1 MVVKATN
8 FCFHYAGY
16 VECEPPN
23 NRLHKF
29 VGTLTWNEEQYS
41 LDNDK
46 VLLRVGWI
54 EELERRGE
62 ERGGRRER
70 EGRGRKEGK
79 EEENEQE
86 KGKRRGE
93 EEGDYG
99 RGGGGH
105 IADDPDGTFIY
116 SSVHFSALTV

>member
-1 MVVKATN
+1 MVVKVTN
-8 FCFHYAGY
+8 FYFHYAGY

-46 VLLRVGWI
+46 VLLRVGGI

-62 ERGGRRER
+62 ERERRR
-70 EGRGRKEGK
+70 EGRQ
-79 EEENEQE
+79 EE
-86 KGKRRGE
+86 RG
-93 EEGDYG
+93 
-99 RGGGGH
+99 
-105 IADDPDGTFIY
+105 
-116 SSVHFSALTV
+116 

>member
-8 FCFHYAGY
+8 FYFHYAGY

-46 VLLRVGWI
+46 VLLRVGGI

-62 ERGGRRER
+62 ERGGRREGR
-70 EGRGRKEGK
+70 REERGRRRERERRGEGKRGEGMKKGEGEGRG
-79 EEENEQE
+79 
-86 KGKRRGE
+86 
-93 EEGDYG
+93 
-99 RGGGGH
+99 
-105 IADDPDGTFIY
+105 
-116 SSVHFSALTV
+116 

>member
-46 VLLRVGWI
+46 VLLRVG
-54 EELERRGE
+54 
-62 ERGGRRER
+62 
-70 EGRGRKEGK
+70 
-79 EEENEQE
+79 
-86 KGKRRGE
+86 
-93 EEGDYG
+93 
-99 RGGGGH
+99 
-105 IADDPDGTFIY
+105 
-116 SSVHFSALTV
+116 

>member
-8 FCFHYAGY
+8 FFFHYAGY

-46 VLLRVGWI
+46 VLLRVGGI

-62 ERGGRRER
+62 EEGGKGKGEGEKRER
-70 EGRGRKEGK
+70 KKRMSKRR
-79 EEENEQE
+79 
-86 KGKRRGE
+86 GKRRG
-93 EEGDYG
+93 GAYC
-99 RGGGGH
+99 
-105 IADDPDGTFIY
+105 
-116 SSVHFSALTV
+116 L

>member
-70 EGRGRKEGK
+70 EREKRGEGK
-79 EEENEQE
+79 REWAREEEW
-86 KGKRRGE
+86 
-93 EEGDYG
+93 
-99 RGGGGH
+99 GGGH